1 MKFLLRRP
9 KFLLFILVVIN
20 LVLGH
25 FLNRMIG
32 TPWGWQE
39 THLNLDKMPEVG
51 EILAGMQFVVF
62 AFTIDCLFRLLVI
75 RINGRKRQRQ
85 IPAVLVQAGSI
96 LIYALI
102 GLLGFILLYDQ
113 SISTL
118 LAASGALGLAIGYAF
133 RDLIADV
140 AASITLQADHLIA
153 IGDWVEFN
161 EGASLVSARVT
172 EMDRRYVTL
181 ETNGDLR
188 KFRIPNNRFLGL
200 QFTNISQQTQQ
211 SIRETQLQ
219 LDIQYNEDRILE
231 ILNAALDF
239 VSRNNANFTGWFRV
253 YVTQVQTGSVTYR
266 IRYECLSEYS
276 NNQSKHLVLKSILR
290 FLKSSGISLESSILV
305 QSVPSLHASHFPP
318 LQNVYPFGILQ
329 VLSEEEVVKL
339 SENAISLHF
348 NAGQQIIARGDL
360 ADSMYI
366 IAEGILEV
374 ATHKE
379 NGDKVILATLW
390 PGDCVGEMSLL
401 TGEPRSA
408 DVYARQ
414 HAHLIEIRKQD
425 LAPLLQAN
433 PLLVERISG
442 LLAKRLAQNEKT
454 LSLEN
459 QQEVVDERRQSIA
472 KKILSFFSK
481 L

>member
-1 MKFLLRRP
+1 MKFFFKRP
-9 KFLLFILVVIN
+9 KLFLLVLALLN
-20 LVLGH
+20 YALGH
-25 FLNRMIG
+25 LMSNTLG

-39 THLNLDKMPEVG
+39 THLNLDKLPVLSD
-51 EILAGMQFVVF
+51 ILSALQFALF
-62 AFTIDCLFRLLVI
+62 AFTLDCVFRISVL
-75 RINGRKRQRQ
+75 RMNARKRHRQ
-85 IPAVLVQAGSI
+85 IPAVLVQAGTI
-96 LIYALI
+96 LIYTLI

-118 LAASGALGLAIGYAF
+118 LAASGALGLAVGYAF

-153 IGDWVEFN
+153 IGDWVEYSEN
-161 EGASLVSARVT
+161 GNLVSAQIK
-172 EMDRRYVTL
+172 EMDRRYVSL

-188 KFRIPNNRFLGL
+188 VFRIPNNRFLAL

-211 SIRETQLQ
+211 SIREAVLQ

-231 ILNAALDF
+231 ILNAALEY
-239 VSRNNANFTGWFRV
+239 VCRNNPEFTGWFRN
-253 YVTQVQTGSVTYR
+253 YVTLVQTGSVTYK
-266 IRYECLSEYS
+266 IRYECASDYS
-276 NNQSKHLVLKSILR
+276 ANQSKHLVLKSILR

-305 QSVPSLHASHFPP
+305 QSVSSLHSSHFPP
-318 LQNVYPFGILQ
+318 LQNVYPFGILK

-339 SENAISLHF
+339 SDNAISLHY
-348 NAGQQIIARGDL
+348 NAGQQIISRGEM

-374 ATHKE
+374 VAYKD
-379 NGDKVILATLW
+379 NGEKVILASLW

-408 DVYARQ
+408 DVFARDN
-414 HAHLIEIRKQD
+414 AHLIEIRKQD
-425 LAPLLQAN
+425 LAPILQAK
-433 PLLVERISG
+433 PILVERISS
-442 LLAKRLAQNEKT
+442 LLAMRMAQNEKT
-454 LSLEN
+454 LSLAN
-459 QQEVVDERRQSIA
+459 QQEAVNERRQTLT
-472 KKILSFFSK
+472 KKIMSFFSK

>member
-1 MKFLLRRP
+1 LKILLKYP
-9 KFLLFILVVIN
+9 KLLLLILA
-20 LVLGH
+20 VLN
-25 FLNRMIG
+25 FALSRVLNATIE

-39 THLNLDKMPEVG
+39 THLNLERMPELSDF
-51 EILAGMQFVVF
+51 LAALQFVLF
-62 AFTIDCLFRLLVI
+62 AFTVDCLFRMLVL
-75 RINGRKRQRQ
+75 RINRKKSQRQ
-85 IPAVLVQAGSI
+85 IPAVLVQAGTI

-118 LAASGALGLAIGYAF
+118 LAASGALGLAVGYAF
-133 RDLIADV
+133 RDMIADV

-153 IGDWVEFN
+153 IGDWVEFS
-161 EGASLVSARVT
+161 EGGNPVSARVT

-188 KFRIPNNRFLGL
+188 TFRISNNRFLSL
-200 QFTNISQQTQQ
+200 QFTNISQQAQQ
-211 SIRETQLQ
+211 SIRESLLQ

-231 ILNAALDF
+231 ILNAALEF
-239 VSRNNANFTGWFRV
+239 ICRNNPEFTGWFRC
-253 YVTQVQTGSVTYR
+253 YIKSVQTGSVTYK
-266 IRYECLSEYS
+266 IRYECSAEFS
-276 NNQSKHLVLKSILR
+276 INKSRHLVLKSILR
-290 FLKSSGISLESSILV
+290 FLKASGISLESSILV
-305 QSVPSLHASHFPP
+305 QSVPSLHSSHFPP
-318 LQNVYPFGILQ
+318 LQNVYPFGILK

-339 SENAISLHF
+339 SDQAQSLHY
-348 NAGQQIIARGDL
+348 NAGQQIIQRGEL

-374 ATHKE
+374 VNYKE

-408 DVYARQ
+408 DVFARDN
-414 HAHLIEIRKQD
+414 AHLIEIRKQD
-425 LAPLLQAN
+425 LAPILKGN
-433 PLLVERISG
+433 PILVERISS

-454 LSLEN
+454 MSMAN
-459 QQEVVDERRQSIA
+459 QQEAVAERKNSLA
-472 KKILSFFSK
+472 KKILTFFSQ